1 MGEMCYRCMKPAI
14 VSGVCKACGQPALAP
29 DSNGNALP
37 LGTTLGHG
45 RLTVGK
51 VIGHGGFGVTYV
63 AYSHKLQRPV
73 ALKEFM
79 PEYMAERNGVMIQPK
94 PNQEQAYAKSR
105 KSFLKEANALNE
117 LRDHPNI
124 VNVYSVFEENNT
136 TYYTMELLE
145 GETLLEYL
153 KRNKKISGEQ
163 AFQMLYPIMD
173 AIRFIHRKHIL
184 HRDISP
190 GNIMLC
196 RDPSSPTHQ
205 QVKLIDFGA
214 AHVAI
219 EGYSMSYPSVKT
231 NGYSPLEQ
239 NWAGNSQGPWMDVYS
254 FCATVYSAVVGHVP
268 PGVEVRETAL
278 SEGKEDPMKPPSKVG
293 GDISPA
299 LEEVL
304 MKGLK
309 LNYHD
314 RIQSMGQLMQEVNA
328 ALAKNGV
335 FTVPE
340 PQVAPAAAPAPAQ
353 QSRYAGKRT
362 GAWLVE
368 QLMLGIVQTMV
379 LVSLAEGL
387 MRLSLSAWSQLLSG
401 QWLVSILLVYLGFVA
416 LDLILLLTVGGTIGQ
431 LLFGIRVRDSG
442 GWEKA
447 SAANCFVYALLYNTV
462 LQLILGLVWLVSGKK
477 ESPMERML
485 NLCVT
490 DVRAA
495 GEPQVPVEPVIKP
508 PAEPVPEPQKITSK
522 GISSG
527 SGKVHLPEPSPQAK
541 KAMLICVD
549 VSEDPQMQ
557 GFRNKSIILQNGD
570 TLGKPG
576 HARYGI
582 PAAGVSRLHCS
593 FHYSPQKDEWYIR
606 DEGSKNGTYVDGVRV
621 APQGL
626 AAVRPGSRITL
637 SRETFTI
644 KY

>member
-1 MGEMCYRCMKPAI
+1 MKPAV
-14 VSGVCKACGQPALAP
+14 VSGVCQKCGQPALAP

-51 VIGHGGFGVTYV
+51 VIGHGGFGVTYI
-63 AYSHKLQRPV
+63 AYSHKLQRLV

-79 PEYMAERNGVMIQPK
+79 PEYMAVRNGNVIQPK

-105 KSFLKEANALNE
+105 KSFLKEARALNE
-117 LRDHPNI
+117 LREHPNI

-153 KRNKKISGEQ
+153 KRNKKISGGQ

-173 AIRFIHRKHIL
+173 AIRFIHKKKIL

-196 RDPSSPTHQ
+196 RDPASPKHQ

-268 PGVEVRETAL
+268 PGVEARESAL
-278 SEGKEDPMKPPSKVG
+278 AEGREDPMKPPSALG
-293 GDISPA
+293 GDISSA
-299 LEEVL
+299 LEDVL
-304 MKGLK
+304 MRGLK

-314 RIQSMGQLMQEVNA
+314 HIQSMGQLMQEVNA
-328 ALAKNGV
+328 ALAQSGV
-335 FTVPE
+335 YTVPE
-340 PQVAPAAAPAPAQ
+340 PQTAEPAPVQ
-353 QSRYAGKRT
+353 VQRPRPAGRRVA
-362 GAWLVE
+362 AWLME
-368 QLMLGIVQTMV
+368 QVMLGVAQGMV
-379 LVSLAEGL
+379 LAFLADGL
-387 MRLSLSAWSQLLSG
+387 IRLSLSSWTMLLTG
-401 QWLVSILLVYLGFVA
+401 RWLVPFLLVFLGFVV
-416 LDLILLLTVGGTIGQ
+416 LDLILLTTAGGTIGQ

-442 GWEKA
+442 GYDKA
-447 SAANCFVYALLYNTV
+447 SAASCFVYALFYNTV
-462 LQLILGLVWLVSGKK
+462 LQLILGFVWLVSGKRDG
-477 ESPMERML
+477 PMERML
-485 NLCVT
+485 SLSVVSQQDAEASLVPET
-490 DVRAA
+490 PV
-495 GEPQVPVEPVIKP
+495 VKPVEPQHDTYRPQPKVP
-508 PAEPVPEPQKITSK
+508 PAEPPKVQREPAQQ
-522 GISSG
+522 G
-527 SGKVHLPEPSPQAK
+527 AK
-541 KAMLICVD
+541 AILTCVG
-549 VSEDPQMQ
+549 VSDDPQMQ
-557 GFRNKSIILQNGD
+557 GFLHKSIALHDGD
-570 TLGKPG
+570 TLGKAG
-576 HARYGI
+576 YAKYAI
-582 PAAGVSRLHCS
+582 PAAGVSRRHCS
-593 FHYSPQKDEWYIR
+593 FHYSQLKSEWYIQ

-621 APQGL
+621 APQTL
-626 AAVRPGSRITL
+626 AAVKPGARIRL
-637 SRETFTI
+637 SRETFQI